1 MGSRV
6 LFISAGVLLVTAQ
19 AAGLG
24 CESANESRAGC
35 AQAAAG
41 GAWGRAIT
49 SSTKGSGDMLSL
61 KAGVNPK
68 GIQPE
73 ILLAIISIERLYDKY
88 GHELVI
94 TSLFDGKHGAHTL
107 HQRDGVCRAVD
118 VRTRMLPNEIIPNML
133 QEIKDAL
140 GPHYDVVLEA
150 DHIHVEFDIKPELLA
165 KV

>member
-1 MGSRV
+1 M
-6 LFISAGVLLVTAQ
+6 LNLK
-19 AAGLG
+19 
-24 CESANESRAGC
+24 
-35 AQAAAG
+35 
-41 GAWGRAIT
+41 T
-49 SSTKGSGDMLSL
+49 S
-61 KAGVNPK
+61 VNPK

-73 ILLAIISIERLYDKY
+73 ILLAIVAMERIYY
-88 GHELVI
+88 RHGHDMVI